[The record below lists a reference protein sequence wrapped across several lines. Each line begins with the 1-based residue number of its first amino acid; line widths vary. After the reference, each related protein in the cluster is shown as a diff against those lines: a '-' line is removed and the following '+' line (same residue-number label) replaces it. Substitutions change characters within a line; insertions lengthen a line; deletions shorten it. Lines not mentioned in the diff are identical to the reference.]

1 MFLKGSDQNSF
12 GVTGFGVICFGF
24 IFAIRLKRGTVDVLP
39 VSTFRGVGRRRRF
52 CATLLPWSVVVF
64 FCAGGRGRGGVGGGD
79 NETIKKNQKKIL
91 EKRLV
96 W

>member
-12 GVTGFGVICFGF
+12 GVPGFGVICFGF

-39 VSTFRGVGRRRRF
+39 VSTFRGIGRRRRF

-64 FCAGGRGRGGVGGGD
+64 FCAGGGRGRGGGVGS
-79 NETIKKNQKKIL
+79 NETIKKKSEKDL